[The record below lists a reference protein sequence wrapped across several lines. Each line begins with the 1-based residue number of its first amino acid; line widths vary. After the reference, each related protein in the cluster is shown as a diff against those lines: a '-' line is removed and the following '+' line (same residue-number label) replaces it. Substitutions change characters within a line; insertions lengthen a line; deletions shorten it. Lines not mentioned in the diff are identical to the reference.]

1 MALSMILIKK
11 ITYDGLK
18 GKISISYTNGYKKV
32 DISDCEPPRPEFIKA
47 LKNLSEIGVSILSY
61 PFSIKDRLMITGAK
75 FTYENDIVDSVV
87 FLGQYVLPT
96 REVLKQNFPKRYCRP
111 AKKKINLSE
120 AEQQDIDKFV
130 EECKLY
136 VLGERAQTK
145 LQANENK

>member
-1 MALSMILIKK
+1 
-11 ITYDGLK
+11 
-18 GKISISYTNGYKKV
+18 
-32 DISDCEPPRPEFIKA
+32 
-47 LKNLSEIGVSILSY
+47 
-61 PFSIKDRLMITGAK
+61 MITGAK

-87 FLGQYVLPT
+87 FLCQYVLPT

>member
-47 LKNLSEIGVSILSY
+47 LKKLSEIGVSILSY
-61 PFSIKDRLMITGAK
+61 PFSIGAK